1 MTKRK
6 MFLRMITASLLRR
19 RSRMLIALLSI
30 AVGAT
35 ILSGLVTIY
44 YDVPRQMGAQFRSYG
59 ANMILLA
66 DGETQMTSESLGK
79 ALERIPEEELV
90 GATPYRYVRLDMPS
104 RQQSFTGAGTDF
116 EQVVKTSPYF
126 SVEGEYPSESRQ
138 ILIGKEIAETIGAKI
153 GSSLE
158 LSYKNAAAASGN
170 GEGDRVA
177 GASLSGSA
185 EGFNKVPLTVNAVL
199 DDEGRIAS
207 VEVDASAQ
215 TPGIGSLVGTDKTF
229 LDQFIGKKLPLQLR
243 ASGLGGDDVKED
255 ENETETESDDRKV
268 DAVTGATISSQAV
281 VEALNNAVSSENA
294 VAIENTE
301 HFTVT
306 GILSTGGEEESYIYM
321 ALKDLQRL
329 TGEEMLDVAEL
340 SVSADAEDLEGYAAS
355 IAESDLGMHAHLV
368 KRVTRS
374 EASVLGKL
382 QALVFLVTAVVL
394 LLTMICVS
402 TTMMAVVSERRREIG
417 LRKALGA
424 SDQSIR
430 KEFLGE
436 GVFLGGLGGILGGI
450 LGFVFAQVV
459 SVNVFGSS
467 ITFKPL
473 LLPITILASI
483 AIAAVSCQLPIKRA
497 VAIDPAIVLKGE

>member
-66 DGETQMTSESLGK
+66 DGKTEMTSESLEK
-79 ALERIPEEELV
+79 ALGLIPESELV
-90 GATPYRYVRLDMPS
+90 GAAPYRYVRLDMPS

-116 EQVVKTSPYF
+116 EQVLKTSPYF
-126 SVEGEYPSESRQ
+126 SVEGEYPVNARE
-138 ILIGKEIAETIGAKI
+138 ILIGREIAETIGAKT

-158 LSYKNAAAASGN
+158 LSYKPAAVISENA
-170 GEGDRVA
+170 EQDRHS

-185 EGFNKVPLTVNAVL
+185 EGFNKVPLTANVEL
-199 DDEGRIAS
+199 DEEGRIAS
-207 VEVDASAQ
+207 IEVDASSQ
-215 TPGIGSLVGTDKTF
+215 TPGIGSMVGTDKAF
-229 LDQFIGKKLPLQLR
+229 LDQFIGKTLPLRL
-243 ASGLGGDDVKED
+243 SGSGSGSGESEGGDSED
-255 ENETETESDDRKV
+255 NPAQEV
-268 DAVTGATISSQAV
+268 DAVTGATVSSQAV
-281 VEALNNAVSSENA
+281 VDALNSAVSSEKA
-294 VAIENTE
+294 AAIENTE

-321 ALKDLQRL
+321 TLKDLQRL
-329 TGEEMLDVAEL
+329 TGEETLDVAEL
-340 SVSADAEDLEGYAAS
+340 SVSADAEELEQYAGAV
-355 IAESDLGMHAHLV
+355 AESNLGITARLV

-382 QALVFLVTAVVL
+382 QALVFLVTVVVL

-467 ITFKPL
+467 ITLQPL

-483 AIAAVSCQLPIKRA
+483 AIAALSCQLPIRRA

>member
-44 YDVPRQMGAQFRSYG
+44 VDVPRQMGAQFRSYG
-59 ANMILLA
+59 ANMILLPKEGTGMTM
-66 DGETQMTSESLGK
+66 DSIGDVLGE
-79 ALERIPEEELV
+79 IPAENIV

-116 EQVVKTSPYF
+116 EQVQKTSPYF
-126 SVEGEYPSESRQ
+126 SVEGEYPTGAREV
-138 ILIGKEIAETIGAKI
+138 LVGKEIAETIGVKT
-153 GSSLE
+153 GSTME
-158 LSYKNAAAASGN
+158 LSYRPSAAA
-170 GEGDRVA
+170 EGDASQEQVA
-177 GASLSGSA
+177 GASLVGSA
-185 EGFNKVPLTVNAVL
+185 AGFNEAILTVSAVL
-199 DDEGRIAS
+199 DDDRKIAS
-207 VEVDASAQ
+207 IEVDASSQ
-215 TPGIGSLVGTDKTF
+215 TENIGALVGTDKNF
-229 LDQFIGKKLPLQLR
+229 LNQFIGKQLPLT
-243 ASGLGGDDVKED
+243 LG
-255 ENETETESDDRKV
+255 SDI
-268 DAVTGATISSQAV
+268 DALSGATISSQAV
-281 VEALNNAVSSENA
+281 VDALNSARKAENAVSA
-294 VAIENTE
+294 ENTE
-301 HFTVT
+301 RFTVT
-306 GILSTGGEEESYIYM
+306 GILSTGGEEESYVYM
-321 ALKDLQRL
+321 SVQDLRKL
-329 TGEEMLDVAEL
+329 TEDEAVDVAEL
-340 SVSADAEDLEGYAAS
+340 SVSAGTDELEAYCEAIGNEQKGITAR
-355 IAESDLGMHAHLV
+355 LV

-424 SDQSIR
+424 ADGSIR

-436 GVFLGGLGGILGGI
+436 GLFLGGLGGVLGGA

-467 ITFKPL
+467 ISFRPL
-473 LLPITILASI
+473 LLPVTIIASM

>member
-1 MTKRK
+1 MMTKRK

-59 ANMILLA
+59 ANMILLPE
-66 DGETQMTSESLGK
+66 GESTLDMGTLEA
-79 ALERIPEEELV
+79 ALQKIPSDELV

-104 RQQSFTGAGTDF
+104 RQQSFTTAGTDF
-116 EQVVKTSPYF
+116 SQVQRTSPYF
-126 SVEGEYPSESRQ
+126 SVEGEYPENTREV
-138 ILIGKEIAETIGAKI
+138 LVGKEIADTIGVKV
-153 GSSLE
+153 GSSME
-158 LSYKNAAAASGN
+158 LSYKPGHAGAGDASA
-170 GEGDRVA
+170 DWVP

-185 EGFNKVPLTVNAVL
+185 EGFNEAVLNVKAVL
-199 DDEGRIAS
+199 DDEAKISS
-207 VEVDASAQ
+207 VEVDASSQ
-215 TPGIGSLVGTDKTF
+215 TENIGSLVGSDKSF
-229 LDQFIGKKLPLQLR
+229 LDQFIGKSLPL
-243 ASGLGGDDVKED
+243 SMGED
-255 ENETETESDDRKV
+255 V
-268 DAVTGATISSQAV
+268 DALSGATISSQAV
-281 VEALNNAVSSENA
+281 VDALNSSVSEEKA
-294 VAIENTE
+294 VAAENTE
-301 HFTVT
+301 RFNVT
-306 GILSTGGEEESYIYM
+306 GILSTGGEEESYVYM
-321 ALKDLQRL
+321 AIGDLQKL
-329 TGEEMLDVAEL
+329 TGGEILDVAEL
-340 SVSADAEDLEGYAAS
+340 SVSAGADELEAYSSAIMEENPGLSAR
-355 IAESDLGMHAHLV
+355 LV
-368 KRVTRS
+368 KRVAKS

-382 QALVFLVTAVVL
+382 QALVFLVTVVVL

-424 SDQSIR
+424 SDSSIR

-436 GVFLGGLGGILGGI
+436 GMFLGGLGGILGAV

-467 ITFKPL
+467 IMFQPL
-473 LLPITILASI
+473 LLPVTLVVSMLISAL
-483 AIAAVSCQLPIKRA
+483 SCQLPIKRA

>member
-1 MTKRK
+1 
-6 MFLRMITASLLRR
+6 MITASLLRR

-59 ANMILLA
+59 ANMILLPDGDEVMTA
-66 DGETQMTSESLGK
+66 DKLEAVLET
-79 ALERIPEEELV
+79 IPDDELV

-104 RQQSFTGAGTDF
+104 RQQSFTTAGTDF
-116 EQVVKTSPYF
+116 SQVVKTSPYF
-126 SVEGEYPSESRQ
+126 SVDGAYPEGRRE
-138 ILIGKEIAETIGAKI
+138 IMIGREIAETIGAKLGASI
-153 GSSLE
+153 E
-158 LSYKNAAAASGN
+158 LSYKPSVTASGDAS
-170 GEGDRVA
+170 EDRKA
-177 GASLSGSA
+177 GTQLIGSA
-185 EGFNKVPLTVNAVL
+185 EGFNEAVL
-199 DDEGRIAS
+199 SVRVTLDDDEKIES
-207 VEVDASAQ
+207 IEVDASSQ
-215 TPGIGSLVGTDKTF
+215 TEDIGSLVSTDKAF
-229 LDQFIGKKLPLQLR
+229 LDQFIGKELPLTL
-243 ASGLGGDDVKED
+243 GDD
-255 ENETETESDDRKV
+255 V

-281 VEALNNAVSSENA
+281 VDALNGARSEENA
-294 VAIENTE
+294 VAMENPG
-301 HFTVT
+301 HFNVT

-321 ALKDLQRL
+321 SLEDLQKL
-329 TGEEMLDVAEL
+329 TGDETLDVAEL
-340 SVSADAEDLEGYAAS
+340 SVTAAADELEGYSEAINQS
-355 IAESDLGMHAHLV
+355 GDGIKSRLV
-368 KRVTRS
+368 KRVAKS

-382 QALVFLVTAVVL
+382 QGLVFLVTVVVL

-424 SDQSIR
+424 SDSSIR

-436 GVFLGGLGGILGGI
+436 GMFLGGLGGLLGAI

-467 ITFKPL
+467 IRFQPL
-473 LLPITILASI
+473 LLPVTIIVSM